1 MLTETPVRNP
11 IITEYE
17 TNLVERP
24 RRRIPAATRTMPAR
38 ITSSDT
44 ACGRWSAGTFC
55 SAEPAA
61 RAAADV
67 VVITIIRV
75 LELSPPT
82 MGPAKP
88 AYRPCTGLTPAR
100 TAAAIPSGTLLIAP
114 GRPAT
119 RSARRLARS
128 GRTERSHRPTGA
140 TGKRLTSIPR
150 SLQQHHAGDAGRI
163 IPDDQRRGTLTA
175 SSTGDEAA
183 LPDAG
188 KGEGDWSRAAEHL

>member
-1 MLTETPVRNP
+1 
-11 IITEYE
+11 
-17 TNLVERP
+17 
-24 RRRIPAATRTMPAR
+24 MPAR
-38 ITSSDT
+38 MTSSDT
-44 ACGRWSAGTFC
+44 AWGRWSAGTFC

-128 GRTERSHRPTGA
+128 GRTERSHRPTAA
-140 TGKRLTSIPR
+140 TGKRLTSIAR
-150 SLQQHHAGDAGRI
+150 SLQQHRARGCWPIHPQMISAGHADG
-163 IPDDQRRGTLTA
+163 
-175 SSTGDEAA
+175 SSIADEAA

-188 KGEGDWSRAAEHL
+188 KDGDEWSRAAEHQWPGTTGIGSHPRYT